1 MPSVA
6 KAGRH
11 AQRALFEL
19 DSCEPTATPNRT
31 PSGVAGRAK
40 AVSLFSSA
48 GIGDLGV
55 VAAGL
60 EIILAN
66 ELLPQRVQLYRE
78 NFRHEIIEAD
88 IVAAKSA
95 IIEAAHAKLAG
106 EPLFLL
112 YATPPCQ
119 GMSSNGMGKL
129 KSEVAAGRRGAE
141 DARNRLIIPTMDIAE
156 QLRPIWLLLENVP
169 AMASTRIRTYG
180 NKNENIIDYVK
191 RRLGPDY
198 VGTAEVIACEDFG
211 VPQRRKRMLA
221 VFTRDPAAKEQFQR
235 NGRSF
240 FTASLH
246 EPKRTLRDA
255 ISSLPPLDAR
265 PGRNEARDFHPYH
278 FVPVMSELKYFWVQH
293 TREGDTAFNNQCV
306 NPRCLHK
313 GTPGHRDIK
322 VEGRWVSSKE
332 IPIHC
337 EKCGQLLPRP
347 HVVENGSPRL
357 LRGFHSAYRRMVW
370 DEPARTLTQNFIY
383 EASDNKVHPS
393 QNRVLSVY
401 EAMIVQTIDRYRYVF
416 SLNGVE
422 LSAARIAEVIG
433 ESVPPYIIQKICEF
447 MIAATGVAN
456 FPGSGPASPNSRDM
470 LYTGKSQLGATAL
483 SERDSAVPTTT

>member
-1 MPSVA
+1 MPKSA
-6 KAGRH
+6 KADRH
-11 AQRALFEL
+11 VQRALFEN
-19 DSCEPTATPNRT
+19 DGCETTLIPNRVT
-31 PSGVAGRAK
+31 SKLAGHPK

-55 VAAGL
+55 LAAGL

-129 KSEVAAGRRGAE
+129 KSEVAAGRRGPE

-156 QLRPIWLLLENVP
+156 QLRPMWLLLENVP
-169 AMASTRIRTYG
+169 AMASTEIRTHG
-180 NKNENIIDYVK
+180 NKTEHIIDYVK
-191 RRLGPDY
+191 RRLGPEY
-198 VGTAEVIACEDFG
+198 AGTAEVIACEDFG
-211 VPQRRKRMLA
+211 VPQRRKRMIA
-221 VFTRDPAAKEQFQR
+221 VFTRHPVAKEHFHQ
-235 NGRSF
+235 NERSF
-240 FTASLH
+240 FTPSLR
-246 EPKRTLRDA
+246 EPKRSLRDA

-265 PGRNEARDFHPYH
+265 PGRNEARGFHPYH
-278 FVPVMSELKYFWVQH
+278 YVPAMSDLKYLWVQH

-322 VEGRWVSSKE
+322 VEGRWVSSKD

-337 EKCGQLLPRP
+337 EQCGQLLPRP
-347 HVVENGSPRL
+347 HVIENGKPRL

-383 EASDNKVHPS
+383 EASDNKIHPS

-401 EAMIVQTIDRYRYVF
+401 EAMIVQTIDRYRYAF
-416 SLNGVE
+416 SVNGVE

-433 ESVPPYIIQKICEF
+433 ESVPPYIIQKLCEV
-447 MIAATGVAN
+447 MITTTGVLCL
-456 FPGSGPASPNSRDM
+456 PGSTPANASDGQEPC
-470 LYTGKSQLGATAL
+470 TSQSHMAEMAHSDGDA
-483 SERDSAVPTTT
+483 AVPTAT